1 MKHFENRINM
11 KRYVMAA
18 MSLLLGMSVSAQTID
33 WGASATNVV
42 KDSIEKKVQDKA
54 QYVAVYDYKYARNAK
69 YPNEKRQGITVL
81 QIGDRYN
88 RFCDYY
94 DLCFDSICDSGV
106 REKKTLADVTPKMMA
121 ALRNSKFTESIV
133 VDKKQSKATVQRT
146 AGLKN
151 KTYEYEE
158 NCPEMAWELLDGD
171 TIILGY
177 HCNKAQTS
185 YAGRDYIAWYTPE
198 LNLPYGPYKFGKLPG
213 LILKVTDTKD
223 NFDFEMTGFRK
234 VSSFTP
240 IYKWSSKDIE
250 KTTRGR
256 VRKIYKNFCADPVG
270 ALTSNDDIEI
280 SEDVKATVNAKPYNP
295 IELE

>member
-1 MKHFENRINM
+1 
-11 KRYVMAA
+11 MAA
-18 MSLLLGMSVSAQTID
+18 MAFLFGMSVSAQTIE
-33 WGASATNVV
+33 WGSSTANVM
-42 KDSIEKKVQDKA
+42 KDSIEKKVLDKA
-54 QYVAVYDYKYARNAK
+54 QYVAVYDYKYARDAK

-81 QIGDRYN
+81 QIGENYN

-94 DLCFDSICDSGV
+94 ELCFDSICDQSV
-106 REKKTLADVTPKMMA
+106 RDKSTLTEATPKMMA
-121 ALRNSKFTESIV
+121 ALKKTKFTESIV
-133 VDKKQSKATVQRT
+133 TDKKNANTLVQRT
-146 AGLKN
+146 AGLKT
-151 KTYEYEE
+151 KKYEYEE
-158 NCPEMAWELLDGD
+158 NSPEMAWELLDGD

-213 LILKVTDTKD
+213 LILKVTDTKG
-223 NFDFEMTGFRK
+223 NFDFEMSGFRK
-234 VSSFTP
+234 VSAFTP
-240 IYKWSSKDIE
+240 IYKWSRKDIE

-270 ALTSNDDIEI
+270 ALVSNGDIEI
-280 SEDVKATVNAKPYNP
+280 SNEVKATVNAKPYNP

>member
-1 MKHFENRINM
+1 M
-11 KRYVMAA
+11 
-18 MSLLLGMSVSAQTID
+18 
-33 WGASATNVV
+33 
-42 KDSIEKKVQDKA
+42 
-54 QYVAVYDYKYARNAK
+54 AVYDYKYARDAK

-256 VRKIYKNFCADPVG
+256 VRKIYKNFCADPG
-270 ALTSNDDIEI
+270 GC
-280 SEDVKATVNAKPYNP
+280 
-295 IELE
+295 